1 MVFPLEAPRRTDK
14 TTGSRAAIRLDHLA
28 TEPVS
33 SMSIQNGQT
42 TPFTPGEI
50 YEFEITPEKTELV
63 TAEYLAPD
71 GSAVHLMLSIG
82 RDFFTVEPTA
92 LGEDL
97 DPALSGWEFL
107 GLENDLYYAAKYRQG
122 ESSLILLFEETPGG
136 EPTDPTL
143 LSWGEMA
150 FLSTEDITA
159 RLAQMD
165 LDSLIQTLLT
175 PFE

>member
-42 TPFTPGEI
+42 APFTPGEI
-50 YEFEITPEKTELV
+50 YEFEITLEKTELV

-143 LSWGEMA
+143 LSWGELA